1 MSKLTRHEDL
11 IAVILKAYKANH
23 ADEFNGLM
31 TRTPN
36 EDGSVSVKFDGDML
50 VKLIDKAVTEYAAKV
65 EEFDAELAR
74 VIRREQGGLFVL
86 DASDEFIAWTKELV

>member
-1 MSKLTRHEDL
+1 MGELTKHEDL

-36 EDGSVSVKFDGDML
+36 EDGSVSVHVDGGVL
-50 VKLIDKAVTEYAAKV
+50 INLIDKAVAEYAASV
-65 EEFDAELAR
+65 ETFDPGLAR
-74 VIRREQGGLFVL
+74 VIRREEGQLFVM
-86 DASDEFIAWTKELV
+86 DVREEFLAWIRELV

>member
-1 MSKLTRHEDL
+1 MSELTRHEDL

-36 EDGSVSVKFDGDML
+36 EDGSVSVKVDGGL
-50 VKLIDKAVTEYAAKV
+50 LIKLIDKAVAEYAANV
-65 EEFDAELAR
+65 ETFDPGLAR
-74 VIRREQGGLFVL
+74 VIRREEGQLFVM
-86 DASDEFIAWTKELV
+86 DVREEFLAWIRELV

>member
-1 MSKLTRHEDL
+1 MSELTRHEDL

-36 EDGSVSVKFDGDML
+36 EDGSVSVHVDKGLL
-50 VKLIDKAVTEYAAKV
+50 VKLIDRAVAEYAANL
-65 EEFDAELAR
+65 ETFDPGLAR
-74 VIRREQGGLFVL
+74 VIRREEGQLFVM
-86 DASDEFIAWTKELV
+86 DVSGEFLAWAKELV